1 MGNRKQP
8 FGYRMELGVI
18 VILFGAPTAV
28 SSFPMAQAMGGDG
41 PLAANLVVLTTVC
54 SMATLFLMIF
64 LCKLAA
70 FF

>member
-1 MGNRKQP
+1 
-8 FGYRMELGVI
+8 MELAVI

-41 PLAANLVVLTTVC
+41 QLAANTVVMTTVL
-54 SMATLFLMIF
+54 SMGTLFALIY